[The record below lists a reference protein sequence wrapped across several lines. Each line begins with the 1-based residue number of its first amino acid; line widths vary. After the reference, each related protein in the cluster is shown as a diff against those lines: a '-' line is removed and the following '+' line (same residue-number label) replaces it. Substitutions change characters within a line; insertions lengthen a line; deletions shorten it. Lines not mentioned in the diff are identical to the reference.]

1 MPQRRRRPSAVTPED
16 RRLARRLARESRAA
30 GRVAARA
37 ELLHLKALAR
47 RERVLR
53 RAHRHLRQGAV
64 GAVVAAAAT
73 LFEPDSSPVLWV
85 LAALFALRA
94 VHAFSTLRQPPVV
107 PTAPASLQLPR
118 TPPPPSPQSAAF
130 PAVRRLEDARA
141 AMARLAPLVAPAGRE
156 VADEAWRTA
165 SDADTAL
172 RWQAARLAAVEPH
185 RGAEPALIDL
195 LYSGVVAQER
205 LVAGMADLVSASA
218 DPHAVG
224 RLQDATDALN
234 GLAQGLREVR

>member
-1 MPQRRRRPSAVTPED
+1 VTPQD

-37 ELLHLKALAR
+37 ELLHVKALAR

-64 GAVVAAAAT
+64 GALVATAAT
-73 LFEPDSSPVLWV
+73 LFEPGGSPLLWV

-94 VHAFSTLRQPPVV
+94 VHAFSTLRHPPSV
-107 PTAPASLQLPR
+107 PTAPAFQVPR
-118 TPPPPSPQSAAF
+118 IPPPPPPGSAAF

-141 AMARLAPLVAPAGRE
+141 AMARLVPLVAPAGRE

-165 SDADTAL
+165 SDTDTAL

-185 RGAEPALIDL
+185 RGAEPALMDL

-205 LVAGMADLVSASA
+205 LVVGMADLVSASA
-218 DPHAVG
+218 DPHAVD
-224 RLQDATDALN
+224 RLQDATDALH

>member
-1 MPQRRRRPSAVTPED
+1 VRPED

-37 ELLHLKALAR
+37 ELLHVRALAR
-47 RERVLR
+47 RERILR

-64 GAVVAAAAT
+64 GAVVAAVAT
-73 LFEPDSSPVLWV
+73 LLEPGSSPVLWV

-94 VHAFSTLRQPPVV
+94 VHAFSTLRHPPVV
-107 PTAPASLQLPR
+107 PTAPSFQVPR
-118 TPPPPSPQSAAF
+118 LPPPPSPESAAF
-130 PAVRRLEDARA
+130 PAIRRLEEARA

-224 RLQDATDALN
+224 RLQDATDALH